1 VTTAA
6 NSPLLEVKDLET
18 KFFGAGREFTAVD
31 KISFNLNRGEFLA
44 VVGESGSGKS
54 VTALSVLRLMPPQGR
69 ITGGQVIFDGE
80 DLLHLPGHAL
90 RQVRGNRIAMIFQEP
105 MTSLNPVLTIGDQIV
120 EALVVHKMMGRSA
133 AREQA
138 IELLRRV
145 QIPLPEKRIDDY
157 PHRLS
162 GGMRQRVMIA
172 MALSCEPD
180 ILIADEPTTALDVTV
195 QAQIL
200 DLLKRLQAE
209 YQMAM
214 ILITH
219 DLGIVRDCADRVVVM
234 YGGKIVEQG
243 RVADTLAATAHPY
256 TQMLVDIARN
266 LEGESHRALKR
277 NAWAPFQQKNQW
289 TGCNFYDRCP
299 EHVAACRD
307 NEPPQVQLT
316 REHCVWCFNRASA
329 PARGRNGRLYSS

>member
-1 VTTAA
+1 VKTAA
-6 NSPLLEVKDLET
+6 NSPLLAVKELET
-18 KFFGAGREFTAVD
+18 KFFGAGREFTAVG
-31 KISFNLNRGEFLA
+31 KISFNLERGEFLA

-54 VTALSVLRLMPPQGR
+54 VTALSILRLMPPQGR

-80 DLLHLPGHAL
+80 DLLHLPGQAL
-90 RQVRGNRIAMIFQEP
+90 RQIRGNRIAMIFQEP

-120 EALVVHKMMGRSA
+120 EALVVHKTVGRRA

-145 QIPLPEKRIDDY
+145 QIPLPEERIDDY

-162 GGMRQRVMIA
+162 GGMRQRAMIA

-234 YGGKIVEQG
+234 YGGKIVEEG
-243 RVADTLAATAHPY
+243 CVTDTLATTAHPY

-266 LEGESHRALKR
+266 LEGENRRAPRR
-277 NAWAPFQQKNQW
+277 NAGAPFQQNGQRS
-289 TGCNFYDRCP
+289 GCNFYGRCP
-299 EHVAACRD
+299 EHVAVCRD
-307 NEPPQVQLT
+307 HEPPQVRLT
-316 REHCVWCFNRASA
+316 SEHCVWCFNRTSA
-329 PARGRNGRLYSS
+329 PTFGGKGQQCSS